1 MRALAVLAVAA
12 CGAAL
17 LGRGSSTPAA
27 HGAQTVEPANFVRH
41 ITNPWLPWKPGSLWV
56 YRGVKDGVVQKDTVR
71 VLDGTKTILG
81 VHCTVVSDVA
91 THNGSVLE
99 KTTDWYAQDRAGNVW
114 YFGEATAELDAGGR
128 VTTTSGS
135 WLAGRD
141 GGQEGLYMPAHP
153 KPGQSGRQEYLR
165 GEAEDHFRVLDVHA
179 EAAVP
184 AVKTH
189 AALLT
194 EEWSPLEPGVLERK
208 LFVRGIGIVHE
219 QTVSGGTDRN
229 SLVSVRH
236 TS

>member
-1 MRALAVLAVAA
+1 MLRPANPAPLLCALAAALAVAA
-12 CGAAL
+12 PAA
-17 LGRGSSTPAA
+17 GTPAPSNFS
-27 HGAQTVEPANFVRH
+27 AQVD
-41 ITNPWLPWKPGSLWV
+41 NPWFPLRPGTTLV
-56 YRGVKDGVVQKDTVR
+56 YRGLDNGLASREVVTVTHTVKLIEGVPCRAVSDR
-71 VLDGTKTILG
+71 VWLDGHLR
-81 VHCTVVSDVA
+81 
-91 THNGSVLE
+91 E
-99 KTTDWYAQDRAGNVW
+99 RTTDWYSQDRAGNVW
-114 YFGEATAELDAGGR
+114 YFGEATAELDASGR

-135 WLAGRD
+135 WLAGRE